1 MWMQAR
7 NNMPRTRHGVTG
19 SPKLLRQLLGYSVKD
34 RGSHALHFSTCVVN
48 GTKPL
53 GVRAQLLEQLAGPYG
68 TVLVKV
74 IAAKRN
80 LDLSRYNY
88 WPDGKGGFNAV
99 CTMAKGDNLH
109 R

>member
-1 MWMQAR
+1 
-7 NNMPRTRHGVTG
+7 
-19 SPKLLRQLLGYSVKD
+19 
-34 RGSHALHFSTCVVN
+34 
-48 GTKPL
+48 
-53 GVRAQLLEQLAGPYG
+53 
-68 TVLVKV
+68 VLVKV